1 MSDPS
6 EPSLEP
12 AESRA
17 VELLRLVGS
26 QTPAVSSRFTAEL
39 VERARRQRAVAVPM
53 RAHRRPRGG
62 DRRRARRR
70 RPQRPR
76 AGSTVIASVI
86 ERAGDQLGDFLP
98 RIAGALL
105 LLIIGLLA
113 AIVLGRLTRRALVRV
128 GLDRFAD
135 RSGTSELLGQAGL
148 SSSLSAL
155 VGTAVRLTIV
165 VVAVFASL
173 TLLGLAFLSDSLNE
187 GILYIPRLLVAL
199 ALVLIGVVLGAFT
212 RAWLERTSAQLDF
225 PVAIGPVVQVL
236 VIVLFGLCAA
246 VQAGVTVAPL
256 TAIAIILLAACAFT
270 LALAFGLGAREMA
283 RSLTSGRYARADFEV
298 GQTIRVGDVRGEIV
312 SIEAAA
318 TTLKADNETIRVP
331 NSLLVERTVVVEAA
345 EPPTDVTPAR
355 PTSSGTA
362 WTRYPTRRSTL
373 FARLRAEG
381 SPPIASRRSAL
392 PAARPQ
398 PRPSLLALRRADR
411 GPRAGR
417 LRRAPERDRP
427 LRSRAWARGSA
438 ASRCRPSSVSSG
450 SISAIT
456 PGRSARRAG
465 CRR

>member
-53 RAHRRPRGG
+53 KGARRPRGG
-62 DRRRARRR
+62 DRHRARRR
-70 RPQRPR
+70 RPQRSR

-86 ERAGDQLGDFLP
+86 GRAGDQLGDFLP

-105 LLIIGLLA
+105 LLIVGLLA
-113 AIVLGRLTRRALVRV
+113 AIVLGRLTRRALVRA

-148 SSSLSAL
+148 PSSLSGL
-155 VGTAVRLTIV
+155 IGTAVRLTIV

-187 GILYIPRLLVAL
+187 SILYIPRLLVAL
-199 ALVLIGVVLGAFT
+199 ALVLIGVVLGAFA
-212 RAWLERTSAQLDF
+212 RAWLDRTSAQLDF

-256 TAIAIILLAACAFT
+256 TAIALILLAACAFT

-331 NSLLVERTVVVEAA
+331 NSLLVERMVVVEAA
-345 EPPTDVTPAR
+345 EPPTM
-355 PTSSGTA
+355 
-362 WTRYPTRRSTL
+362 
-373 FARLRAEG
+373 
-381 SPPIASRRSAL
+381 
-392 PAARPQ
+392 
-398 PRPSLLALRRADR
+398 
-411 GPRAGR
+411 
-417 LRRAPERDRP
+417 
-427 LRSRAWARGSA
+427 
-438 ASRCRPSSVSSG
+438 
-450 SISAIT
+450 
-456 PGRSARRAG
+456 
-465 CRR
+465 